1 VWPLF
6 SRARALYCRTFTGTL
21 DIPQEAKAAL
31 MALNPAGYVG
41 NAATQ
46 AREVAA
52 HVKALRQ

>member
-1 VWPLF
+1 
-6 SRARALYCRTFTGTL
+6 LYCRTFTGTL